1 MCFENICQFATD
13 CQRKQSSKKDL
24 SKMRHFTINL
34 VVNIIGAILF
44 LVMGIALIVGFVL
57 NQSIVEELQQVT
69 LLVLIMFVI
78 DILLLLPP
86 HLSHPLDDI
95 MQAANFDNWN
105 PFILCAG
112 ILALFTAGVF
122 ILGSWKVIVNM
133 MMAVV
138 VLPLEKVDLNH
149 ILFQEATFASGDKN
163 KAVRYLK
170 FLETIWFVI
179 RILMHTETNIN
190 FMLISKVT
198 TVSKV
203 RETIYILGLGV
214 PGLRPPTDGE
224 ETPVLKVP
232 LRDHLSHDIL

>member
-1 MCFENICQFATD
+1 
-13 CQRKQSSKKDL
+13 
-24 SKMRHFTINL
+24 MRHFTINL

-170 FLETIWFVI
+170 FLETIWFLI

-190 FMLISKVT
+190 FISKVT

-214 PGLRPPTDGE
+214 PGLRPPTQGKE
-224 ETPVLKVP
+224 QPPVLKVLSP
-232 LRDHLSHDIL
+232 DHLSHDIL